1 MQGSSFDKYH
11 TSKEWVGGPTHH
23 LQKQHIPGY
32 SGHVNGL
39 ISENLYG
46 QPFAKLSSDCLNERI
61 QRGVSTEG
69 NTRYRTINM
78 LNLTKPGFGDI
89 KDTLTKT
96 ASNIFNSAAIQTLQT
111 YELLNE

>member
-1 MQGSSFDKYH
+1 MQASSFNKYQ

-46 QPFAKLSSDCLNERI
+46 HPFAKLSSDCLNDRI
-61 QRGVSTEG
+61 QRGSTED
-69 NTRYRTINM
+69 NLRFKTINM
-78 LNLTKPGFGDI
+78 LNMTKPGFGDI

-96 ASNIFNSAAIQTLQT
+96 ASNIFNADPIQTP
-111 YELLNE
+111 ELHDE